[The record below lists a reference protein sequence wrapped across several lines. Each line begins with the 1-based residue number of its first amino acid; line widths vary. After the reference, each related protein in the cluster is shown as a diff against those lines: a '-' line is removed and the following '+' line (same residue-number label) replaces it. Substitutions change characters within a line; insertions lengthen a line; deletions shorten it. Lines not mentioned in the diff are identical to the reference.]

1 MKRPY
6 YRIFSLLLVILA
18 IGCGPAGQSFHGTYS
33 ASGSTTLTITG
44 YSSGTGQ
51 VTGIRRIS
59 EGVTSDLIIS
69 DSSGQ
74 CFLPANLEDDV
85 AAVSPGA
92 SCTQIIDGVTIT
104 MSITTGTASLSG
116 KVIELRLAGNV
127 TAVYQGK
134 SYSGTFSENST
145 LTRVAK

>member
-1 MKRPY
+1 MKRP
-6 YRIFSLLLVILA
+6 YRIFSLLFVLLA
-18 IGCGPAGQSFHGTYS
+18 TGCGPAGQSFHGIYS
-33 ASGSTTLTITG
+33 ASGVTTLLITG
-44 YSSGTGQ
+44 YSGATGQ
-51 VTGIRRIS
+51 VTGTRRIS

-74 CFLPANLEDDV
+74 CLLPANLEGDV
-85 AAVSPGA
+85 AVVSPGA
-92 SCTQIIDGVTIT
+92 SCTQIIEGVTIT

-116 KVIELRLAGNV
+116 KVVELRLAGNV
-127 TAVYQGK
+127 TMASQGK

>member
-6 YRIFSLLLVILA
+6 HIFSLLLVLLA

-33 ASGSTTLTITG
+33 ASGTTTLTITG
-44 YSSGTGQ
+44 YTSETAQ
-51 VTGIRRIS
+51 VTGVRRIS
-59 EGVTSDLIIS
+59 EGAASDLIIS

-74 CFLPANLEDDV
+74 CFLPANLEGDV
-85 AAVSPGA
+85 AALSPGA
-92 SCTQIIDGVTIT
+92 SCTQTTNGVTLT

-116 KVIELRLAGNV
+116 KVVELRLAGNV
-127 TAVYQGK
+127 TVSYQGK

>member
-1 MKRPY
+1 MKRSYP
-6 YRIFSLLLVILA
+6 IVSLLLVLLT

-33 ASGSTTLTITG
+33 ASGTTTLSITG
-44 YSSGTGQ
+44 YTSETAQ
-51 VTGIRRIS
+51 VTGVRHIS
-59 EGVTSDLIIS
+59 EGAASDLIIS

-74 CFLPANLEDDV
+74 CFLPANLEGDV
-85 AAVSPGA
+85 AALSPGA
-92 SCTQIIDGVTIT
+92 SCTQTTNGVTLT

-116 KVIELRLAGNV
+116 KVVELRLAGNV
-127 TAVYQGK
+127 TVTYQGK